1 MDSRLPPTA
10 CAPSSST
17 GGSDIRAVFR
27 KAFSFPVLLG
37 TLLVAAAFAA
47 TSWEG
52 NASGTKIFVEDD
64 TWWHLETGQRVL
76 KTHTWPTT
84 EPYSFTAPGSSW
96 IAYEWLGEVLMAFA
110 NREGGFQG
118 MAILLIGLAGILV
131 LALYHL
137 AYLRSR
143 NSKAAAAA
151 CALTLPVLASF
162 FNLRPQLLGY
172 IFLLFTLTCLELF
185 RQGRGKA
192 VWVLPALFVL
202 WVNAHGTFVLGLGI
216 LGLYWA
222 SGLVNF
228 RLAGVAAIPWSA
240 EQRRRLLVIIL
251 LCVVAL
257 PLSPYGS
264 RLAANP
270 LDIALN
276 RPLSLANNTE
286 WNSIASFGVLPVKL
300 FLVLAL
306 LFLLAYAVLSPAVY
320 RIEEIVLLF
329 LAIYQGSFQV
339 RFLLFFSVVFTPLL
353 AVMLARW
360 VPPYQPQKDKY
371 ALNVVI
377 MAAVLGGLALHFPS
391 DRDLRSMLQRKV
403 PQGAVGF
410 LHQHPDIGPVFNESV
425 WGGYLIWSGRRV
437 FMDGRLDAYEPSGA
451 LLDYLSIT
459 GLDRNAL
466 FLLQKYGVKACL
478 LKRDSPLGTFFRVL
492 PDWKEVYSDTLST
505 VFVRTTGAAKYPLA
519 TNPGPG
525 ARTVVNHE
533 PPAR

>member
-1 MDSRLPPTA
+1 MTEVKTSPA
-10 CAPSSST
+10 SAST
-17 GGSDIRAVFR
+17 GSAESVWGPPALR
-27 KAFSFPVLLG
+27 KAVSFPVLLG
-37 TLLVAAAFAA
+37 ILLVAGAFFS
-47 TSWEG
+47 TCWEG
-52 NASGTKIFVEDD
+52 GPLGSKIFLEGD
-64 TWWHLETGQRVL
+64 TWWHLETGRRVL
-76 KTHTWPTT
+76 ITHHWPTT
-84 EPYSFTAPGSSW
+84 EPYSFTATGSEW
-96 IAYEWLGEVLMAFA
+96 IAYEWLGEVVMALAERFGDLRGLA
-110 NREGGFQG
+110 
-118 MAILLIGLAGILV
+118 ALLIALAVTIELLLYY
-131 LALYHL
+131 LAF
-137 AYLRSR
+137 LRSG
-143 NSKAAAAA
+143 NSKAAAVA
-151 CALTLPVLASF
+151 CALTLPTLGAFVS
-162 FNLRPQLLGY
+162 LRPQMPGY
-172 IFLLFTLTCLELF
+172 IFLAITLICLELF
-185 RQGRGKA
+185 RQGREKA
-192 VWVLPALFVL
+192 VWVLPVLFGV
-202 WVNAHGTFVLGLGI
+202 WVNTHGTFVLGLGI

-222 SGLVNF
+222 GGLMNF
-228 RLAGVAAIPWSA
+228 RRAGVAAIPWTP
-240 EQRRRLLVIIL
+240 EQRRKLLVVIL
-251 LCVVAL
+251 LCVAV
-257 PLSPYGS
+257 LSLNPYGS
-264 RLAANP
+264 RAAAFP
-270 LDIALN
+270 LDHAFN
-276 RPLSLANNTE
+276 RPLSLHADSE
-286 WNSIASFGVLPVKL
+286 WYSIASFGVLPVKL
-300 FLVLAL
+300 FLLLAL

-459 GLDRNAL
+459 GLDRNTL

-492 PDWKEVYSDTLST
+492 PDWKEAYSDTLST